1 MSLSERHFRELL
13 VYFVKIMTKL
23 RETLIQTLVFVVRVV
38 VQSYTY
44 LTLPIYYFIQKPY
57 KKLESAT
64 AQRSKQ
70 LDPNDPYSPWVRL
83 RSTKFH
89 VLNTCG
95 TMAEAL
101 HMVRH
106 LYSPQRLAIGYRKIL
121 EEKVVTDG
129 NGNAIRVDGKVLRK
143 FRLSDYQWMTYRE
156 VIDRVDCIA
165 RGLLVNGFER
175 HQRIVM
181 LAETC
186 ADNLMFV
193 QSLISIGTVFVTV
206 FATLGD
212 EGESNLIINLFIKS
226 ISHIIS
232 WYKKNR

>member
-1 MSLSERHFRELL
+1 
-13 VYFVKIMTKL
+13 
-23 RETLIQTLVFVVRVV
+23 
-38 VQSYTY
+38 
-44 LTLPIYYFIQKPY
+44 
-57 KKLESAT
+57 
-64 AQRSKQ
+64 
-70 LDPNDPYSPWVRL
+70 
-83 RSTKFH
+83 
-89 VLNTCG
+89 
-95 TMAEAL
+95 MAEAL
-101 HMVRH
+101 DMTRH

-129 NGNAIRVDGKVLRK
+129 NGNAVRVDGKVLRK
-143 FRLSDYQWMTYRE
+143 FRLSDYQWMTYGE

-193 QSLISIGTVFVTV
+193 QSLISIGIVFVTV

-212 EGESNLIINLFIKS
+212 EGEPNLIINLFIKS
-226 ISHIIS
+226 ISDTMS
-232 WYKKNR
+232 WYKKIDEPNF